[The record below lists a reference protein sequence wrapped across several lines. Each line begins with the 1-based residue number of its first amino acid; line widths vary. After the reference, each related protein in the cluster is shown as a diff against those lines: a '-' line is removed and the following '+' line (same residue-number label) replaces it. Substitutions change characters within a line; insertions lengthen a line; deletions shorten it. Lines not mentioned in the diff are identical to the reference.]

1 MIYQPN
7 VKLQEKINN
16 REKERIITFFGRLEL
31 NNFVENKMRKCN
43 IKVQN

>member
-16 REKERIITFFGRLEL
+16 REKERIITFFGRDL
-31 NNFVENKMRKCN
+31 N
-43 IKVQN
+43 